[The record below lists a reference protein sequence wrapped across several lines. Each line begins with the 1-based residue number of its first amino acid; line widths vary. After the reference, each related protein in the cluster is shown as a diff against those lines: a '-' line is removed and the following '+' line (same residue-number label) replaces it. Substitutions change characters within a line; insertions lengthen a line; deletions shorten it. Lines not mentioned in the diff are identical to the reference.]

1 MRKAILLVFFLLS
14 IIACEQDDKNNN
26 SDDSVLI
33 KGKIGTGS
41 KGNREGNLG
50 SKGGSLSDAAKV
62 VVFTGERYTVADI
75 ENNLFSVDAPVGSAT
90 ALIFVDPNNQY
101 IGNLSISGLN
111 ILPLVNLSDGGNT
124 VIDLST
130 LTLYET
136 SVIPANNPIGK
147 EIMIND
153 DDIKMLKEIGSYYES
168 IAKNMDSDNDGILDY
183 FSGKQVVVNSG
194 FTVNGGKAG
203 LNSTPP
209 VRIDTTQLEIG
220 YGVRISGWKTIV
232 PPTLNISL
240 AGPECNP
247 HPDIVKA
254 GYQYNDNC
262 ECFNAFF
269 MRQTQ
274 GQPTGSQMHPFSKG
288 IYTFSMDG
296 INNHTLSYS
305 SLSAKYFL
313 LLAVPVILTNAE
325 GIITRVEIEYM
336 LPDGTPVD
344 HSKYITTLMIQFKN
358 TETQTL
364 NQEGSIF
371 DTMNKLPDFENVSIS
386 SRMNINDITHID
398 IGYTDLVGNIYTIS
412 WYKP

>member
-1 MRKAILLVFFLLS
+1 MRKTILLVFFLLS
-14 IIACEQDDKNNN
+14 IIACEKNGKNNN
-26 SDDSVLI
+26 SDDNVLI

-41 KGNREGNLG
+41 KGSAGNLG
-50 SKGGSLSDAAKV
+50 SKGISLSDAAKV
-62 VVFTGERYTVADI
+62 VVFTGERYTVNDI
-75 ENNLFSVDAPVGSAT
+75 ENNSFSVDAPVGSAT
-90 ALIFVDPNNQY
+90 ALIFVDANNQY

-147 EIMIND
+147 EIMINE
-153 DDIKMLKEIGSYYES
+153 DDIKMLKEIGSYFES

-183 FSGKQVVVNSG
+183 FNGTQVVVNSV
-194 FTVNGGKAG
+194 FNVIGGTAG

-209 VRIDTTQLEIG
+209 VRIDTTQLDIS
-220 YGVRISGWKTIV
+220 YAVRISGLKTIV
-232 PPTLNISL
+232 PPTLNISFT
-240 AGPECNP
+240 GPDSNP
-247 HPDIVKA
+247 HPDIVQA
-254 GYQYNDNC
+254 GYQYNDSC

-269 MRQTQ
+269 MRQVQ
-274 GQPTGSQMHPFSKG
+274 SQPAESMLPFSKG

-296 INNHTLSYS
+296 MNNHTLSYS
-305 SLSAKYFL
+305 SISAKYFL
-313 LLAVPVILTNAE
+313 LLAVPVIQTNAE

-344 HSKYITTLMIQFKN
+344 YSKYITTLMIVFKN
-358 TETQTL
+358 TEAQTV
-364 NQEGSIF
+364 NQAGSIF

-386 SRMNINDITHID
+386 SQIKINDITHID